1 MFILD
6 FVWEDTDRTALAK
19 KKKQL
24 PSVVILSQKD
34 LLTVDGTGVSDSTH
48 AALEVSN
55 LLVVIT
61 INMSKNEVGG
71 AQSLGWSFR
80 QWPHTPHTFS

>member
-6 FVWEDTDRTALAK
+6 FIRGRHGQNGVALQRNK
-19 KKKQL
+19 
-24 PSVVILSQKD
+24 PSAVILSQTG

-61 INMSKNEVGG
+61 IQFEEKGG
-71 AQSLGWSFR
+71 GKSNR
-80 QWPHTPHTFS
+80 REKKKR